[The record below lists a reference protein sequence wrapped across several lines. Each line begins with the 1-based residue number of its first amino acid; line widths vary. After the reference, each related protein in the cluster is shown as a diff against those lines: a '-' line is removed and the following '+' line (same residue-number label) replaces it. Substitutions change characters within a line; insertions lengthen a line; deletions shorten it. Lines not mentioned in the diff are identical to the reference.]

1 MRSANGFSRTAA
13 SPLLALPALEH
24 VALPEA
30 SWDDMRLA
38 SVIGEQLSEP
48 LAVMDQ
54 MLEEIRQRHALPFL
68 QLQKL
73 RDAINRARH
82 IAMQSQQV
90 ARLAGGQLRQ
100 SHEKLSLDGIVHQ
113 ALDDRALSFKR
124 HHITLYRNLKQVEV
138 IVDASLLWSL
148 VDASLDWAC
157 EQGSQLVVLLDMKNW
172 PEHGMLVI
180 KATSL
185 PGAALTDAR
194 PDSLNWHLLSS
205 IAQAMGVALE
215 REISA
220 SGDATLLLEFVR
232 TVRQLEGLTAM
243 EFDNGDSHSDADSS
257 FHSRSKPLA
266 GLRVLL
272 ISNDS
277 MVRAEVDKSAGQ
289 LGLKVNAVASV
300 EQARHYVRLD
310 MPHLIIIDERLHA
323 DAFDALLH
331 EVKGKDPNLGFLEI
345 TDDANTFEVS
355 SWMSDSMTRVSR
367 DALRAQLTSL
377 LTLELARAM

>member
-1 MRSANGFSRTAA
+1 MQSANGFSRTAA
-13 SPLLALPALEH
+13 SPLIAMPVLDHAAPAS
-24 VALPEA
+24 A
-30 SWDDMRLA
+30 SWEDMRLA

-54 MLEEIRQRHALPFL
+54 MLEEISQRQALAPL

-73 RDAINRARH
+73 RDAIGQARH
-82 IAMQSQQV
+82 ISMQSQQV
-90 ARLAGGQLRQ
+90 ARLAGGRLRQ
-100 SHEKLSLDGIVHQ
+100 SHEKLSLDGIVNQ
-113 ALDDRALSFKR
+113 ALDERAPAFKR
-124 HHITLYRNLKQVEV
+124 RHITLYRNLKHVAV

-148 VDASLDWAC
+148 VDAALDWAC
-157 EQGSQLVVLLDMKNW
+157 EQGQQLVVLLDMKNW

-180 KATSL
+180 KATPLAGS
-185 PGAALTDAR
+185 ALADAR
-194 PDSLNWHLLSS
+194 PDSLNWHLLTH
-205 IAQAMGVALE
+205 IAQTMGVSLE

-220 SGDATLLLEFVR
+220 SGEATLLLEFAR

-243 EFDNGDSHSDADSS
+243 EINAAGEEGDSS
-257 FHSRSKPLA
+257 FHSVSKPLA
-266 GLRVLL
+266 GLRILL
-272 ISNDS
+272 ISQDS
-277 MVRAEVDKSAGQ
+277 LVRAEVEKAAGL
-289 LGLKVNAVASV
+289 LGLKVDTVGSV
-300 EQARHYVRLD
+300 EQALRCVRLD

-323 DAFDALLH
+323 DAFDTLLH
-331 EVKGKDPNLGFLEI
+331 EVKSKDPNLGFLEI